1 MKNHLS
7 KCPWVSGSDLTTR
20 DGAVSTSEKVLH
32 SCGCVLMQD
41 GDKIGKK
48 KKTDAGES
56 LSMSPSDKHQ
66 RENKEASKGGLKCV
80 EGRVLDMGG
89 QNFPLFTPKR

>member
-1 MKNHLS
+1 
-7 KCPWVSGSDLTTR
+7 
-20 DGAVSTSEKVLH
+20 
-32 SCGCVLMQD
+32 
-41 GDKIGKK
+41 
-48 KKTDAGES
+48 
-56 LSMSPSDKHQ
+56 MSPSDKHQ